1 MLLQRRYE
9 FSILFPNYFI
19 TVVYYCRTHP
29 ILFLYFFSIATFFT
43 FLIFFHYWFLLFLYG
58 IYNFI
63 SDSMFYFYLQCTSRY
78 SLDSTMAGSKV
89 TLIICSVDYVMQTIN
104 LNIDARSE
112 ALTYSIALLLCL
124 ILFMRI
130 T

>member
-19 TVVYYCRTHP
+19 TVVYYYRTHP
-29 ILFLYFFSIATFFT
+29 ILFLYFFSIPTFIH
-43 FLIFFHYWFLLFLYG
+43 LKFFFYWFLLFLYG

-63 SDSMFYFYLQCTSRY
+63 SESIFYFYLQCTLRY
-78 SLDSTMAGSKV
+78 SLDSTIAGSKV
-89 TLIICSVDYVMQTIN
+89 TLIMCSVDYVTQTIN

-112 ALTYSIALLLCL
+112 ALTCSKALVLCL
-124 ILFMRI
+124 IIFMRI